1 MKVFNPRHFLRHISM
16 PTLRE
21 FTEAHVLNTSLNIDW
36 EQPAESLPTVLA
48 DAIDVLHASLPHM
61 QSPEEREAIEHN
73 IGLWYDDLRRA
84 HRMSHALA
92 IKEFQLTCQDDVLVE
107 EAFATRDDREKALWM
122 LAFRDKVFRDTEL
135 HLAFQAKANGKYWK
149 KHRIQAG
156 LNPCRDRDKLET
168 FCQEVAKLYK
178 KVGAGE
184 STHIELSE
192 RAMDDSIQ
200 LTIYVEGPVTAMAH
214 FADKQFKRI
223 TTRIALET
231 ALVYH
236 PDSGMVETI
245 VKGGARN
252 HTAVLELF
260 GKHVVEK
267 QITPEKIE
275 KKRYKLNELLDGLMQ
290 PFEDWS
296 RYGIEKVRL
305 RRARFCPVGM
315 AGVSYQVEAHSSK
328 EHADAVRLAL
338 QTLKTNHAFEA
349 EYHLDGAS
357 IIVYT
362 ASNEENKSQHF
373 SFDLYSSG
381 SSTIKNLS
389 ARNQPI
395 ANAVL
400 RALNVIEMEEQIDE
414 VQTR

>member
-21 FTEAHVLNTSLNIDW
+21 FTEAHVLNANLDIDW
-36 EQPAESLPTVLA
+36 EQPADTLPTALA
-48 DAIDVLHASLPHM
+48 DAIDALHASLPHLL
-61 QSPEEREAIEHN
+61 SEERGIVEYH
-73 IGLWYDDLRRA
+73 IGLWYDDLQRA
-84 HRMSHALA
+84 HKMSHELA
-92 IKEFQLTCQDDVLVE
+92 IKEFQLACQGDALVE
-107 EAFATRDDREKALWM
+107 QAFATRDDRETALWM
-122 LAFRDKVFRDTEL
+122 LAFRDKIFRDTEL

-149 KHRIQAG
+149 KHRIQPG
-156 LNPCRDRDKLET
+156 LSLSRDREKLEA

-178 KVGAGE
+178 KVGAGK
-184 STHIELSE
+184 STHIELSQ
-192 RAMDDSIQ
+192 RAMDGSIQ
-200 LTIYVEGPVTAMAH
+200 LTIYVEGPVTAMAQ
-214 FADKQFKRI
+214 FADNQFKRI

-236 PDSGMVETI
+236 PGSGIVETV
-245 VKGGARN
+245 VKGGAKN

-260 GKHVVEK
+260 GKHVVENP
-267 QITPEKIE
+267 ITPEAIE
-275 KKRYKLNELLDGLMQ
+275 KKRYKLNALLDGLMQ

-296 RYGIEKVRL
+296 RYGVEKVRL

-315 AGVSYQVEAHSSK
+315 AGVSYQVEADSSK

-338 QTLKTNHAFEA
+338 QTFKTNQAFEA

-357 IIVYT
+357 IIVYITTTT
-362 ASNEENKSQHF
+362 ANKPQHF

>member
-16 PTLRE
+16 PTLLE
-21 FTEAHVLNTSLNIDW
+21 FTESHVLNASLNIDW
-36 EQPAESLPTVLA
+36 EQPAETLPTVLA
-48 DAIDVLHASLPHM
+48 DAIDALHASLAPI
-61 QSPEEREAIEHN
+61 QLPVAERKAIEHN
-73 IGLWYDDLRRA
+73 IHLWHDDLRRV
-84 HRMSHALA
+84 HMMSNALA
-92 IKEFQLTCQDDVLVE
+92 IKEFQLACLGDAIAE
-107 EAFATRDDREKALWM
+107 EALNTRDDREKSLWM

-135 HLAFQAKANGKYWK
+135 HLAFQANGRYWK

-156 LNPCRDRDKLET
+156 LNPCRDRVKLES
-168 FCQEVAKLYK
+168 FCHEVAKLYK

-192 RAMDDSIQ
+192 RVMDGSIQ

-214 FADKQFKRI
+214 FAENQFKRV

-236 PDSGMVETI
+236 PSSGIVETV
-245 VKGGARN
+245 VKGGAKN

-260 GKHVVEK
+260 GKHVVESP
-267 QITPEKIE
+267 ITPEVIE
-275 KKRYKLNELLDGLMQ
+275 KKRYHLNALLDGMME

-296 RYGIEKVRL
+296 RYGVEKVRL

-357 IIVYT
+357 IIVYI
-362 ASNEENKSQHF
+362 ASGEENKSQHF
-373 SFDLYSSG
+373 SFDLFSSG
-381 SSTIKNLS
+381 S
-389 ARNQPI
+389 
-395 ANAVL
+395 
-400 RALNVIEMEEQIDE
+400 E
-414 VQTR
+414 VSPFFMTR

>member
-21 FTEAHVLNTSLNIDW
+21 FTEAHVLNGSLNIDW
-36 EQPAESLPTVLA
+36 EQPADTLSTVLA
-48 DAIDVLHASLPHM
+48 DTIYALHASLPHLL
-61 QSPEEREAIEHN
+61 PEERRIVEYH
-73 IGLWYDDLRRA
+73 IGLWFDDLRRA
-84 HRMSHALA
+84 HTMSHELA
-92 IKEFQLTCQDDVLVE
+92 IKEFQLAYQGDALVE
-107 EAFATRDDREKALWM
+107 QAFATRDDREKALWM

-135 HLAFQAKANGKYWK
+135 HLAFQAKVNGKYWK
-149 KHRIQAG
+149 KHRIQPG
-156 LNPCRDRDKLET
+156 LSLSRDREKLEA
-168 FCQEVAKLYK
+168 FCQQVAKLYK

-184 STHIELSE
+184 STHVELSE
-192 RAMDDSIQ
+192 RAWDHSIQ
-200 LTIYVEGPVTAMAH
+200 LTIYIEGPVIAMAH

-231 ALVYH
+231 ALFYH

-245 VKGGARN
+245 VKGGAKN

-260 GKHVVEK
+260 GKHVVERE
-267 QITPEKIE
+267 ITPEAIE
-275 KKRYKLNELLDGLMQ
+275 KKRYQLNALLDGLMQ

-296 RYGIEKVRL
+296 RYGVEKVRL

-315 AGVSYQVEAHSSK
+315 AGVSYQVEADSSK

-338 QTLKTNHAFEA
+338 QTFKTNHAFEA

-362 ASNEENKSQHF
+362 TASEENKPQHF

-389 ARNQPI
+389 VRNQPI

-400 RALNVIEMEEQIDE
+400 RALNVIEMEEQISE
-414 VQTR
+414 AQAR